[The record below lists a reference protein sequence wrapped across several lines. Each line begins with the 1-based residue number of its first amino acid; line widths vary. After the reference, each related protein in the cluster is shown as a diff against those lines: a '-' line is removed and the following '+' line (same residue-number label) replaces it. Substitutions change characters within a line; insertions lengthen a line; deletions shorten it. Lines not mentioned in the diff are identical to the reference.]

1 MNAETREIGK
11 SMIALLLAELMADG
25 DGATID
31 ARKGLTSI
39 REKACVVVGADEIPR
54 LVLL

>member
-1 MNAETREIGK
+1 MNEIGK

-31 ARKGLTSI
+31 ARNGLTSI
-39 REKACVVVGADEIPR
+39 REKACLVVGTDEVPR